1 MRKTAESK
9 AGKYSDL
16 ETWNKKGLLK
26 EGDTLEGYYIDQ
38 ENFDTKYGPMVI
50 YIIEESDGS
59 KIKVTGQSDI
69 KGKIA
74 DIPLGSHVW
83 IRFDGLTETK
93 NGAMKTYTIDYDDE
107 DKKEIA

>member
-26 EGDTLEGYYIDQ
+26 EGDTLDGYYIDQ
-38 ENFDTKYGPMVI
+38 ENFDTKYGAMVI

-69 KGKIA
+69 KGKFA

-83 IRFDGLTETK
+83 IKFDGLTETK